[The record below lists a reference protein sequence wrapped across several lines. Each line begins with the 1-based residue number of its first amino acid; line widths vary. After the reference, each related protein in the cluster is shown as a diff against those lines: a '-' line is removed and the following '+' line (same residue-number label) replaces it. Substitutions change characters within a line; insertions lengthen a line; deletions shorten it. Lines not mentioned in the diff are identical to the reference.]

1 MIDEMIPM
9 SNAYRARHTAPKTR
23 SGRGTAVVAATGLLT
38 TPTLASIPVF
48 TAVGALAMATS
59 AATEIAVTNLA
70 VTLDTPASGS
80 KINTT
85 DTMKLSWSFDVPSGA
100 TEGDTPTFTLP
111 NHVQGAPVCGMQVP
125 DADGNIVGTLSG
137 SGQTYRLIY
146 SSYVNTH
153 ENVSVHITRTL
164 SPIAAQ

>member
-1 MIDEMIPM
+1 M

-59 AATEIAVTNLA
+59 PSAATEIAVTNLA
-70 VTLDTPASGS
+70 ATLDTPASGS

-100 TEGDTPTFTLP
+100 TEGD
-111 NHVQGAPVCGMQVP
+111 
-125 DADGNIVGTLSG
+125 
-137 SGQTYRLIY
+137 
-146 SSYVNTH
+146 
-153 ENVSVHITRTL
+153 
-164 SPIAAQ
+164 